1 MRTLR
6 GFQTIRGLLCAL
18 ALLLVPVYY
27 MACASVQT
35 GGWASDPIPKMS
47 LSVMAAK
54 VCTAPAVID
63 PSPNVNRQNG
73 WTSLDPAG
81 GSMPSCSKSA
91 TPYYCSSSAG
101 CGEFTYGTRFV
112 GGGREPRHVFFDLLA
127 GTVKACLQPAQRF
140 GVGGLECQRK
150 LYSAANGPVRV
161 VLESVLA
168 GADSSTE
175 LSASI
180 SAEPGSPVAIG
191 QIGPVEPR

>member
-1 MRTLR
+1 MKT
-6 GFQTIRGLLCAL
+6 FKSALLAL

-27 MACASVQT
+27 MACATVQT
-35 GGWASDPIPKMS
+35 GGWGSDPLPKMS
-47 LSVMAAK
+47 ASVMSAK

-63 PSPNVNRQNG
+63 PSPNVNRMNG

-81 GSMPSCSKSA
+81 GSLPICSKQA

-112 GGGREPRHVFFDLLA
+112 GGGREPRHIFFDLLT
-127 GTVKACLQPAQRF
+127 GTVKACAQPAQRF

-150 LYSAANGPVRV
+150 IYSAANGPIRV
-161 VLESVLA
+161 VLESALA
-168 GADSSTE
+168 GADSTTE

-180 SAEPGSPVAIG
+180 SAEPGAPVAIG